1 MSEIASP
8 TYYVDVE
15 DKETRSRVESAKPGK
30 TVQVRVRCEETPA
43 DGPIVAKGTRS
54 MDSTKFH
61 VLVKTSG
68 RQWAHDEDWKELI
81 SKVSTYRD

>member
-1 MSEIASP
+1 MSKIESP

-30 TVQVRVRCEETPA
+30 PMQVRVRCEETPA
-43 DGPIVAKGTRS
+43 DASIVAKGTRS

-61 VLVKTSG
+61 VLVETSG

-81 SKVSTYRD
+81 SKVNAYRD